1 MKFISNLSVSNKLAL
16 ITFSF
21 CALILIIEF
30 FNLNNMREQLETAKA
45 EQSKQIVMS
54 ASYIAEHYY
63 QQYKKGELS
72 QEQAKAKAL
81 EAIAA
86 IRYDETNYVFISN
99 VKAKMLS
106 HPIKPEL
113 NGQDMSLTR
122 DKNGVSIF
130 VEFANIAKNQ
140 GHGSLNYYWP
150 KPNSTLAIEKISYVN
165 LIEQWGWVI
174 GTGVYTDDIHEIF
187 MSELIRNIALLALIL
202 PIILIITYII
212 SRNITKPIAEISQAM
227 KRISQGDFT
236 VTARYQSRDE
246 IGELATSLNTTAYSL
261 SKLVRQ
267 VEDSCSLIKES
278 THNAAAT
285 TIQTFDGVNRQKD
298 QTQALAA
305 AVNEMSMSAQEVAQ
319 RAADTA
325 KNSRS
330 ANNIAT
336 QGIQIVESTIGKI
349 QQVSTQM
356 QGLQGIMLQLEQD
369 TEEVETI
376 LNVISDI
383 SDQTNLLALNAAIE
397 AARAGTQGRGFAVV
411 ADEVRHLAKRT
422 QDSTGQIRGL
432 NERLKSEFSKAVA
445 LVKEGHASTKLCTVS
460 ARDAGDHINT
470 ISLKINEI
478 LQMSDQVAIS
488 VEEQSK
494 VADELNQNISIIST
508 IAEQTSEGA
517 NETAQ
522 SSQSLS
528 SMSMQLEST
537 LQEFKVA

>member
-1 MKFISNLSVSNKLAL
+1 MKFISNLSVSNKLGL
-16 ITFSF
+16 IIFSF
-21 CALILIIEF
+21 CTLILIIEF
-30 FNLNNMREQLETAKA
+30 FNLKETREQLESAKT

-54 ASYIAEHYY
+54 ASHIAEHYY
-63 QQYKKGELS
+63 QQYQNGEIS
-72 QEQAKAKAL
+72 QEQAKTNAL

-86 IRYDETNYVFISN
+86 IRYDTTNYVFISS

-113 NGQDMSLTR
+113 NGQDMSFTR
-122 DKNGVSIF
+122 DKNGVNIF
-130 VEFANIAKNQ
+130 VEFAKIAKRQ

-150 KPNSTLAIEKISYVN
+150 KPNSTLAAEKISYVN

-174 GTGVYTDDIHEIF
+174 GTGVYADDINETF
-187 MSELIRNIALLALIL
+187 MSELIRTITILALIL

-212 SRNITKPIAEISQAM
+212 SRNITKPIAEISHAM

-236 VTARYQSRDE
+236 VTASYQSRDE
-246 IGELATSLNTTAYSL
+246 IGELATNLNITAYAL

-267 VEDSCSLIKES
+267 VEDSCSLIKAS
-278 THNAAAT
+278 THSAAAT

-325 KNSRS
+325 KNSRNAQS
-330 ANNIAT
+330 IAT

-349 QQVSTQM
+349 QQVSTHM
-356 QGLQGIMLQLEQD
+356 QVLQSIMLRLEQD

-397 AARAGTQGRGFAVV
+397 AARAGNLGRGFAVV

-422 QDSTGQIRGL
+422 QDSTGQIRSL
-432 NERLKSEFSKAVA
+432 NERLKTEFANAVA
-445 LVKEGHASTKLCTVS
+445 LVKEGHASTELCTIS
-460 ARDAGDHINT
+460 ARDTGNHINT
-470 ISLKINEI
+470 ISAKINEI

-488 VEEQSK
+488 VEQQSK

-508 IAEQTSEGA
+508 IAEETSEGA
-517 NETAQ
+517 SETAQ

-537 LQEFKVA
+537 LREFKIA